1 MWYARRVKKF
11 EIRFGFGG
19 EFMGKKLGKSVFTT
33 GVAATTLLSGLFSH
47 KARAEEMQQSDTTK
61 TNSTEVVDKPASVDE
76 LKQITAQKG
85 QVSKDVQYQAQKV
98 SEAQTEVKTAGREL
112 DEKKTAVTDAE
123 NLVVTTSDTQI
134 GNAEN
139 GVKVAQAYVTIE
151 EDKVREAENAHAQVL
166 EAVRQQENQVT
177 AQESLVDVA
186 ENEWKKAKAPISN
199 DEQVLQQALLEQ
211 SQVERSIRE
220 SQQYLASIQTSQQEE
235 TDLVGHLEGEIQR
248 AQIHLEDLK
257 AVINTKEAELVAIEQ
272 AAANSPVQ
280 LSQASYESY
289 LQVLANQG
297 NDVAAS
303 ALALYKRGRE
313 EDGITV
319 GESSSLHANL
329 RALEIADAINTYR
342 RNAGLAELEIDP
354 YSLPASQIQLE
365 YFKKANWHMFKYL
378 PNENIAYGFSPAGA
392 VDFWYNEK
400 AAYQEVA
407 AQFDLSI
414 DETQIDANA
423 IYMKIGAEAFA
434 KVGHYLQ
441 MMDSKATAL
450 SVAYDPSNAMS
461 EAAFIHAPVTSA
473 VTTSALAYRLRQGA
487 GATTTRA
494 DVKSKADEVASLKV
508 DKSNQESQILLL
520 EGKLADARHT
530 LANLE
535 VEKGTTQQTIQHY
548 KILLVQKDAA
558 VEKAQATL
566 AVSRN
571 RIESS
576 IQPKE
581 AALQKAKD
589 LLAAAREKLTLL
601 KEEEAQKAQVVQE
614 AHGHLKAAQ
623 EKLEDAQKRLSD
635 LQHAPELL
643 MQAQSDLLASVANL
657 ENKKDTLEAEF
668 TTLQSYHQTIE
679 QLNSR
684 YEELA
689 SRIEPAVLKAADL
702 PSDIRSSNPTTLSD
716 APTLLPPSDSHSQ
729 VQHEVAQTAP
739 KQEAKVEVINP
750 KKANSQAPEGA
761 DNSKN
766 VLVATAGVLVGL
778 VAGLFGFKK
787 KKQHTKID

>member
-1 MWYARRVKKF
+1 
-11 EIRFGFGG
+11 
-19 EFMGKKLGKSVFTT
+19 MGKKLGKSVFTT
-33 GVAATTLLSGLFSH
+33 GIAATTVLSGMFHH
-47 KARAEEMQQSDTTK
+47 KANAEEVKQNENPE
-61 TNSTEVVDKPASVDE
+61 TNSTEVVEKPITVDE

-85 QVSKDVQYQAQKV
+85 QVVKDVHYQEQKV
-98 SEAQTEVKTAGREL
+98 IDAQTEVKAAGQEL
-112 DEKKTAVTDAE
+112 EEKKAEVTDAE
-123 NLVVTTSDTQI
+123 NLIATTSDAQVQK
-134 GNAEN
+134 AEN
-139 GVKVAQAYVTIE
+139 DVKVAQAYVTIE
-151 EDKVREAENAHAQVL
+151 ENKVREAEAAHDQVV

-220 SQQYLASIQTSQQEE
+220 SQQYLTSIQTSQQEE

-297 NDVAAS
+297 NDAAAS

-342 RNAGLAELEIDP
+342 RNAGLNAGLAELEIDP

-407 AQFDLSI
+407 AQFDLST

-441 MMDSKATAL
+441 MMDNKATAL

-461 EAAFIHAPVTSA
+461 EAAFIHTPVTSA

-535 VEKGTTQQTIQHY
+535 VEKGNTQQTIQHY

-571 RIESS
+571 RIESA

-668 TTLQSYHQTIE
+668 ATLQSYHQTIE
-679 QLNSR
+679 QLNSQ

-716 APTLLPPSDSHSQ
+716 APTLLPPSDSHTQ
-729 VQHEVAQTAP
+729 VQHEVAQAAP
-739 KQEAKVEVINP
+739 KKEAKVEVINP

>member
-1 MWYARRVKKF
+1 
-11 EIRFGFGG
+11 
-19 EFMGKKLGKSVFTT
+19 MGKKLGKSVFTT
-33 GVAATTLLSGLFSH
+33 GIAATTVLSGMFHH
-47 KARAEEMQQSDTTK
+47 KANAEEVKQNENPE
-61 TNSTEVVDKPASVDE
+61 TNSTEVVEKPITVDE

-85 QVSKDVQYQAQKV
+85 QVVKDVHYQEQKV
-98 SEAQTEVKTAGREL
+98 IDAQTEVKAAGQEL
-112 DEKKTAVTDAE
+112 EEKKAEVTDAE
-123 NLVVTTSDTQI
+123 NLIATTSDAQVQ
-134 GNAEN
+134 NAEN
-139 GVKVAQAYVTIE
+139 DVKVAQAYVTIE
-151 EDKVREAENAHAQVL
+151 ENKVREAEAAHDQVV

-186 ENEWKKAKAPISN
+186 QNELNQAKAPISN
-199 DEQVLQQALLEQ
+199 DENVLNQALLEQ
-211 SQVERSIRE
+211 SQVEQSIRE
-220 SQQYLASIQTSQQEE
+220 SQNHLATLQASQQ
-235 TDLVGHLEGEIQR
+235 TGSDTV
-248 AQIHLEDLK
+248 AQIENDIQLAQTRLTDLK
-257 AVINTKEAELVAIEQ
+257 AVIATKEAELAALEQ

-280 LSQASYESY
+280 LSQATYEGY
-289 LQVLANQG
+289 LQHLADNG
-297 NDVAAS
+297 NEAAAS

-313 EDGITV
+313 EDGLTV
-319 GESSSLHANL
+319 GESGSLQANL
-329 RALEIADAINTYR
+329 RALEIADAINAYR
-342 RNAGLAELEIDP
+342 RNAGLPELELDP
-354 YSLPASQIQLE
+354 YSLPASQVQLE

-407 AQFDLSI
+407 AQFDLST

-441 MMDSKATAL
+441 MMDNKATAL

-461 EAAFIHAPVTSA
+461 EAAFIHTPVTSA

-535 VEKGTTQQTIQHY
+535 VEKGNTQQTIQHY

-668 TTLQSYHQTIE
+668 ATLQSYHQTIE

-689 SRIEPAVLKAADL
+689 SRIEPTVLKAADL

-716 APTLLPPSDSHSQ
+716 APTLLSPSDSHSQ
-729 VQHEVAQTAP
+729 VQHEVAQAAP

>member
-1 MWYARRVKKF
+1 MWYARKVKKF
-11 EIRFGFGG
+11 EIGFGFGG

-47 KARAEEMQQSDTTK
+47 KARAEEMQQSDTKK

-98 SEAQTEVKTAGREL
+98 SEAQTEVKKAGREL

-134 GNAEN
+134 RDAEN

-151 EDKVREAENAHAQVL
+151 EDKVREAENAHAQVS

-297 NDVAAS
+297 NDAAAS

-414 DETQIDANA
+414 DEIQIDANA

-441 MMDSKATAL
+441 MMDNKATAL

-461 EAAFIHAPVTSA
+461 EAAFIHTPVTSA

-494 DVKSKADEVASLKV
+494 DGKSKADEVASLKV

-535 VEKGTTQQTIQHY
+535 VEKGNTQQAIQHY

-566 AVSRN
+566 AVS
-571 RIESS
+571 
-576 IQPKE
+576 
-581 AALQKAKD
+581 LQKAKD

-668 TTLQSYHQTIE
+668 ATLQSYHQTIE
-679 QLNSR
+679 QLNSQ

-716 APTLLPPSDSHSQ
+716 APTLLSPSDSHSQ
-729 VQHEVAQTAP
+729 VQHEVAQAAP